1 MNHTK
6 IDNVSETM
14 RVVFETTENNM
25 IKVVNQN
32 ITTPLAQVDKVKRS
46 LQRVIKQSNEL
57 ILKALDNTEEYM
69 QVELERLKKEQLRK
83 SNQMLAY
90 ALLSYRQGHNE
101 VKRLEKIMPLK
112 DAIAKQTQVGIQKGM
127 RVAYKNGRT
136 VGYKEYME
144 MNVRTTLQQEIGE
157 LQLKTGKAA
166 GIVFYI
172 TNHFADCAD
181 DHKEYQGKIYYDNR
195 YKTMGY
201 DKEQIKRIEGII
213 RMKKMKSVQEV
224 RDGKPYMTTRPNC
237 RHTFT
242 PISIEQ
248 AGGKASDLVRDLK
261 LSTGS
266 YKDDNYKALQKQR
279 YNERQI
285 RFYKNRM
292 ELNEETYKTYPSDIL
307 KQQIESDRR
316 HVSAWQKRQR
326 GLIKS
331 NGNLSRDY
339 RRETQ
344 KAVLNDLGVR
354 YGN

>member
-6 IDNVSETM
+6 IDSVSEVM

-32 ITTPLAQVDKVKRS
+32 MTTPLAQIEKVKSS
-46 LQRVIKQSNEL
+46 LQRVIKKSNKL
-57 ILKALDNTEEYM
+57 IFKALDNTEEYM
-69 QVELERLKKEQLRK
+69 QVELERLKKDQLKK

-112 DAIAKQTQVGIQKGM
+112 DAIAKQTQIGIQKGM

-136 VGYKEYME
+136 IGYKEYME
-144 MNVRTTLQQEIGE
+144 MNVRTTLQQEVGE
-157 LQLKTGKAA
+157 LQLKTGKSA
-166 GIVFYI
+166 GVVFYI
-172 TNHFADCAD
+172 SNHFSDCAD
-181 DHKEYQGKIYYDNR
+181 DHKDYQGKIYYDKR
-195 YKTMGY
+195 YKSMGY

-213 RMKKMKSVQEV
+213 RMKKMLSVQEV
-224 RDGKPYMTTRPNC
+224 RDGKPYFTTRPNC

-248 AGGKASDLVRDLK
+248 AGGKASDLVNDLK

-266 YKDDNYKALQKQR
+266 YKDKNYKDLQKQR
-279 YNERQI
+279 YNERQV

-292 ELNEETYKTYPSDIL
+292 ELNEETYKRYPSDIL
-307 KQQIESDRR
+307 KQQIERDKIHIRN
-316 HVSAWQKRQR
+316 WQKRQR
-326 GLIKS
+326 ELINS
-331 NGNLSRDY
+331 NHVLQRDY

-344 KAVLNDLGVR
+344 KAVLNDLGVS